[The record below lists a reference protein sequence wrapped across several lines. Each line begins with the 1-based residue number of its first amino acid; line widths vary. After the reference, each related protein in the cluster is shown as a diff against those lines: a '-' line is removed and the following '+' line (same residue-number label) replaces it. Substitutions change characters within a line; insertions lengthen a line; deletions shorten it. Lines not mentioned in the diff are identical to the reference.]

1 MSSLEIILDWSAW
14 QRGTGLAD
22 RTVRERQ
29 YTLSHFFSLTN
40 SEPLTFTDRDVI
52 RYLGREGVAPSSKA
66 SYHSIL
72 RSFAAWLIK
81 TGQRVDDPLRTI
93 PAVKRPRSLP
103 RPVTDADLRSTIEH
117 ASRWHTRTKIMLAA
131 LQGLRVHEI
140 AKIAGEDFDLDAK
153 TLRVTG
159 KGSKTAVLP
168 IHADLVEVALAY
180 PRQGFWYPSD
190 QTGSGHVTGQS
201 VSTAIRRA
209 MDRAGVSATPHQLR
223 HWYGTSLLHESGD
236 VRIVQELMR
245 HENIQSTQIYTKVDP
260 ERQRDTLNNI
270 SLPAAA

>member
-1 MSSLEIILDWSAW
+1 M
-14 QRGTGLAD
+14 
-22 RTVRERQ
+22 RERE

-52 RYLGREGVAPSSKA
+52 RYLGRPGIAPSSKA

-72 RSFAAWLIK
+72 RSFVSWLIA
-81 TGQRVDDPLRTI
+81 TDQRVDDPLRTI

-103 RPVTDADLRSTIEH
+103 RPVTDADLSATLES
-117 ASRWHTRTKIMLAA
+117 ATRWHTRTKIMLAA

-140 AKIAGEDFDLDAK
+140 AKIAGEDIDLEAQ

-159 KGSKTAVLP
+159 KGSKDAVLP
-168 IHADLVEVALAY
+168 LHERVAEFALAY
-180 PRQGFWYPSD
+180 PRRGYWYPS
-190 QTGSGHVTGQS
+190 TLTRSGHVSGQS

-209 MDRAGVSATPHQLR
+209 MDRAGVVATPHQLR

-236 VRIVQELMR
+236 VRAVQELMR

-260 ERQRDTLNNI
+260 SRQRDTLN
-270 SLPAAA
+270 SLTLPSAA